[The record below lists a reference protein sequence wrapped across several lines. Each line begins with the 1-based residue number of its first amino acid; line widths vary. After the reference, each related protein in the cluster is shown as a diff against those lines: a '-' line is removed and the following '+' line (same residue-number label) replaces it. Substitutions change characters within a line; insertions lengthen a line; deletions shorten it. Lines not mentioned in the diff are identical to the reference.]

1 MATIPVP
8 TSSAISQ
15 TLDPSNTHLTRR
27 TLSYDGFPASTHL
40 TFLGGLTAVILPIT
54 LVPYLFA
61 RRRLVSLQRQF
72 NELEST
78 TKSLQRELQ
87 ATSVA
92 VTRAQMTA
100 DVERRKMRASAH
112 ELREEIIDGQREI
125 GTLMTKMRW
134 IEERE
139 SQKDEERRAVKSELQ
154 YLLEDA
160 KVTRI
165 QGDAIRSMGLSLADI
180 AAFMHEVE
188 LWMPQVEGANL
199 TSNDKSRV
207 EQLRLAALMLQNLP
221 RQRPEPKKQSC
232 NSGAS
237 D

>member
-1 MATIPVP
+1 
-8 TSSAISQ
+8 
-15 TLDPSNTHLTRR
+15 
-27 TLSYDGFPASTHL
+27 ASTHL

-61 RRRLVSLQRQF
+61 RRRLVSLQRQL

-78 TKSLQRELQ
+78 TKNLQRELQ

-100 DVERRKMRASAH
+100 DVERRKTRASAH

-207 EQLRLAALMLQNLP
+207 EQLRLAALMLQ
-221 RQRPEPKKQSC
+221 
-232 NSGAS
+232 
-237 D
+237 